1 MGSCKSQIV
10 CGATFFGD
18 AWVSWIKIGRLE
30 LFAMMIAARALFL
43 YRGFEAIHNN
53 LPSPSCRDNF
63 LAKLMRED

>member
-1 MGSCKSQIV
+1 
-10 CGATFFGD
+10 
-18 AWVSWIKIGRLE
+18 
-30 LFAMMIAARALFL
+30 MMIAARALFL